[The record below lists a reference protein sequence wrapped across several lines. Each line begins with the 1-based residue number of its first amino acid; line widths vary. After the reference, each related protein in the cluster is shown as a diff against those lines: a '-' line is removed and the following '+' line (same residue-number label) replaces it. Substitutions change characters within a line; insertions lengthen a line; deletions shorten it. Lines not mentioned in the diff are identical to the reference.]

1 MFSRHYGGEGQ
12 LPRPDAEGAPDTGN
26 KKLSEMG
33 MYWLKNRRSREEMER
48 ELLDLR
54 KKNLK
59 MRLDLYVL
67 VLTPDS
73 RRAKRIKEEQL
84 IKSGA
89 IGSKVFEQPKGQPA
103 EVFFR

>member
-1 MFSRHYGGEGQ
+1 
-12 LPRPDAEGAPDTGN
+12 
-26 KKLSEMG
+26 
-33 MYWLKNRRSREEMER
+33 MER

-73 RRAKRIKEEQL
+73 RRAKRIKEENL
-84 IKSGA
+84 IKAGA
-89 IGSKVFEQPKGQPA
+89 IGAKVTTQPKGEPA
-103 EVFFR
+103 EVYFR